1 MTEKTTS
8 GGGMIPVE
16 TWEKIVSAFS
26 GSGGGLVPL
35 PHIHEIFLID
45 CRIAGTTHVEG
56 IDDKTALRKAHL
68 TRNLLRALGE
78 GKVTF
83 SYRKQDGSL
92 RTAHGTLRHGICRE
106 YDAYHYTSQVS
117 EDEEKEWPYSHFTYW
132 DLDCQCFR
140 SFRAEDL
147 EDYQKMEVEPQ
158 T

>member
-1 MTEKTTS
+1 MVVNNKIDGNRRMKRKRVMSDASRQLKRWVMELAHYLWYEKDLEYQQA
-8 GGGMIPVE
+8 M
-16 TWEKIVSAFS
+16 
-26 GSGGGLVPL
+26 
-35 PHIHEIFLID
+35 
-45 CRIAGTTHVEG
+45 
-56 IDDKTALRKAHL
+56 RKAHL
-68 TRNLLRALGE
+68 TKNLLKALGE
-78 GKVTF
+78 GKVMFT
-83 SYRKQDGSL
+83 YRKKDGSL

-132 DLDCQCFR
+132 DLDRQCFR

>member
-1 MTEKTTS
+1 MIMMVVNNKIGGNRRMKRKGVMSDASRQLKRWVMELAHYLWYEKDLEYQQA
-8 GGGMIPVE
+8 M
-16 TWEKIVSAFS
+16 
-26 GSGGGLVPL
+26 
-35 PHIHEIFLID
+35 
-45 CRIAGTTHVEG
+45 
-56 IDDKTALRKAHL
+56 RKAHL
-68 TRNLLRALGE
+68 TKNLLKALGE
-78 GKVTF
+78 GKVMFT
-83 SYRKQDGSL
+83 YRKKDGSL

>member
-1 MTEKTTS
+1 MIMMVVNNKIDENRRMKPKRAMSDASRQLKRWVMELAHYLWYEKDLEYQQA
-8 GGGMIPVE
+8 M
-16 TWEKIVSAFS
+16 
-26 GSGGGLVPL
+26 
-35 PHIHEIFLID
+35 
-45 CRIAGTTHVEG
+45 
-56 IDDKTALRKAHL
+56 RKAHL
-68 TRNLLRALGE
+68 TKNLLKALGE
-78 GKVTF
+78 GKVMFT
-83 SYRKQDGSL
+83 YRKKDGSL

-132 DLDCQCFR
+132 DLDRQCFR

>member
-1 MTEKTTS
+1 MVVNNKIDENRRMKPKRAMSDASRQLKRWVMELAHYLWYEKDLEYQQA
-8 GGGMIPVE
+8 M
-16 TWEKIVSAFS
+16 
-26 GSGGGLVPL
+26 
-35 PHIHEIFLID
+35 
-45 CRIAGTTHVEG
+45 
-56 IDDKTALRKAHL
+56 RKAHL
-68 TRNLLRALGE
+68 TKNLLKALGE
-78 GKVTF
+78 GKVMFT
-83 SYRKQDGSL
+83 YRKKDGSL

-132 DLDCQCFR
+132 DLDRQCFR

>member
-1 MTEKTTS
+1 MSEEQRELNRWVMELANYLMAEK
-8 GGGMIPVE
+8 
-16 TWEKIVSAFS
+16 
-26 GSGGGLVPL
+26 
-35 PHIHEIFLID
+35 
-45 CRIAGTTHVEG
+45 G

-106 YDAYHYTSQVS
+106 FDEYRYASDEA
-117 EDEEKEWPYSHFTYW
+117 EDTASEWPYSHFVYW
-132 DLDCQCFR
+132 DLDRQGFR

-147 EDYQKMEVEPQ
+147 EDYIKDRV
-158 T
+158 TI

>member
-1 MTEKTTS
+1 MIMMVVNNKIDGNRRMKRKRVMSDASRQLKRWVMELAHYLWYEKNLEYQQA
-8 GGGMIPVE
+8 M
-16 TWEKIVSAFS
+16 
-26 GSGGGLVPL
+26 
-35 PHIHEIFLID
+35 
-45 CRIAGTTHVEG
+45 
-56 IDDKTALRKAHL
+56 RKAHL
-68 TRNLLRALGE
+68 TKNLLKALGE
-78 GKVTF
+78 GKVMFT
-83 SYRKQDGSL
+83 YRKKDGSL

-132 DLDCQCFR
+132 DLDRQCFR

>member
-1 MTEKTTS
+1 MIMMVVNNKIDGNRRMKRKRVMSDASRQLKRWVMELAHYLWYEKDLEYQQA
-8 GGGMIPVE
+8 M
-16 TWEKIVSAFS
+16 
-26 GSGGGLVPL
+26 
-35 PHIHEIFLID
+35 
-45 CRIAGTTHVEG
+45 
-56 IDDKTALRKAHL
+56 RKAHL
-68 TRNLLRALGE
+68 TKNLLKALGE
-78 GKVTF
+78 GKVMFT
-83 SYRKQDGSL
+83 YRKKDGSL

-132 DLDCQCFR
+132 DLDRQCFR

>member
-1 MTEKTTS
+1 MIMMVVNNKIAENRRMKTKRAMSVASRQLKRWVMELAHYLWYEKDLEYQQA
-8 GGGMIPVE
+8 M
-16 TWEKIVSAFS
+16 
-26 GSGGGLVPL
+26 
-35 PHIHEIFLID
+35 
-45 CRIAGTTHVEG
+45 
-56 IDDKTALRKAHL
+56 RKAHL
-68 TRNLLRALGE
+68 TKNLLKALGE
-78 GKVTF
+78 GKVMFT
-83 SYRKQDGSL
+83 YRKKDGSL